1 MTAVEFLE
9 TKGINL
15 NTTSLYTIL
24 DGYVRQPDLCLL
36 MEEYAKIK
44 ILEMDYK
51 VSIDL
56 QNSSELIEQ
65 IGEITSLD

>member
-1 MTAVEFLE
+1 MTVVEFLE
-9 TKGINL
+9 IKGIKL

-44 ILEMDYK
+44 IQEMDYK
-51 VSIDL
+51 ACDGLPTEVL
-56 QNSSELIEQ
+56 
-65 IGEITSLD
+65 